1 MADVDGRCDLDL
13 APGQVYVEVE
23 YDYDYEARRGPVSIR
38 EGECFLLVTKTNDDW
53 WQVRRE
59 EGGKPFFV
67 PAQYVREARKALM
80 PPPKALMP
88 PSRALMPPPRPQLL
102 DRHPEMCEPPEPG
115 LTPESPRRGD
125 PSPWPDSGGSSEKL
139 RNDSESGDELS
150 SSSTELLQSA
160 PQVRAESP
168 VNTNLQELNV
178 SQPSLPPEPAG
189 PPLSMLGDWEMHSD
203 SSGRHYYYNRLTQEC
218 TWKPPR
224 ASLSRDTHTPDSE
237 PLSSDETCLSAY
249 SSQSD
254 SQYGSPPNGWS
265 EELDQYGHTLYVCE
279 RTQEKWLK
287 HMDAQGRQYYYS
299 ADGSRSEWELPKPA
313 ARSPK
318 TRSLDRNEP
327 IVLNKWR
334 NNTCI
339 LETNEKPV
347 KHRRYRS
354 ERLSGSSASR
364 EQDSPKPSSPDTDSC
379 PSSPKSLSSQEK
391 CGPLNV
397 TKITE
402 HGRRVRKNWTSSWA
416 VLDGSSLQFS
426 KSQGGGG
433 SWSYYRR
440 GSFPELLLSLLSNW
454 RPSVKP
460 RPALS
465 YVFSRPGPADTF
477 GGGHSML
484 DFAVDLRGGSVEW
497 ASKDKS
503 SKKHV
508 IELKIRQG
516 TELLIHSESDT
527 IANNWYKALTE
538 TISAHACESDEAIE
552 EDLPASPGAENQEEE
567 HRDKRGTMKNSGSVD
582 SSDQKR
588 TRGKLKK
595 FLTRRPTLQSVKDR
609 GYIKDQV
616 FGSSLASLC
625 QRESVTV
632 PDFVRMCIDHVE
644 NGLGLDGL
652 YRVSGNLSV
661 IQKLRYAVNHD
672 EKVNLDDSKWR
683 DIHVTTGAL
692 KMFFRELPEPLF
704 TFRHFD
710 DFISAV
716 KCFDKKQR
724 LHSVKDLVKRLPKP
738 NHDTMQALFKH
749 LRNVM
754 DRGDE
759 NRMTAQSLAI
769 VFGPTL
775 LRPEVESLS
784 MAVHM
789 VYQNHLVEL
798 ILLEYEYIFGR

>member
-237 PLSSDETCLSAY
+237 
-249 SSQSD
+249 
-254 SQYGSPPNGWS
+254 
-265 EELDQYGHTLYVCE
+265 
-279 RTQEKWLK
+279 WLK